1 MRAKTLPLLLAL
13 AALVVAPSAARAD
26 GFLDAWHPN
35 QSFWAIGWEVS
46 FPTTSFRSDWVNR
59 PSFAGGQFEVRVGLM
74 ERLSVG
80 VAMNYNWFDQ
90 NFSQVT
96 VTYPEYTI
104 TGPVYRRLGA
114 FSARG
119 TVHYYLT
126 STRLQPF
133 VGVGVGG
140 IWTATRI
147 QTSDQQRYAYSS
159 YFAVDP
165 EAGLMLSTSD
175 SFAFQLLGRYQWT
188 AASFYEVKNAQWVS
202 VQIGFGWIF

>member
-1 MRAKTLPLLLAL
+1 MRKALLLLAL
-13 AALVVAPSAARAD
+13 AALLVPPPQARAD

-35 QSFWAIGWEVS
+35 QSFWAIGYEVGI
-46 FPTTSFRSDWVNR
+46 PVNGLRNNWVNR
-59 PSFAGGQFEVRVGLM
+59 VSPAGGQFAIQVGIV

-90 NFSQVT
+90 NFSQAT
-96 VTYPEYTI
+96 TLYPEFTV

-114 FSARG
+114 FTARG

-147 QTSDQQRYAYSS
+147 QTADRVQNSYSS
-159 YFAVDP
+159 YLVVDP
-165 EAGLMLSTSD
+165 EVGLMLSTSD
-175 SFAFQLLGRYQWT
+175 SFAFYLLGRYQWT
-188 AASFYEVKNAQWVS
+188 TASFFEVKNAQWVG
-202 VQIGFGWIF
+202 VQLGFGWIF

>member
-1 MRAKTLPLLLAL
+1 MRKALLLLAL
-13 AALVVAPSAARAD
+13 AALLVPPPQARAD

-35 QSFWAIGWEVS
+35 QSFWAIGYEVGI
-46 FPTTSFRSDWVNR
+46 PVNGLRNNWVNR
-59 PSFAGGQFEVRVGLM
+59 VSPAGGQFAIQVGIV

-90 NFSQVT
+90 NFSQAT
-96 VTYPEYTI
+96 TLYPEFTV

-114 FSARG
+114 FTARG

-147 QTSDQQRYAYSS
+147 QTADRVQNSYSS
-159 YFAVDP
+159 YLVVDP
-165 EAGLMLSTSD
+165 EVGLMLSTSD
-175 SFAFQLLGRYQWT
+175 SFAFYLLGRYQWT
-188 AASFYEVKNAQWVS
+188 TASFFEVKNAQWIG